1 MSLKRQYKSYKNKL
15 TSLLRNAELAY
26 YSNKLEINKSDHS
39 KSWKVIREIT
49 GMNTIK
55 PTHYSFSINDCIV
68 TDKQKIA
75 NEFNNFF
82 VNIGPHLAANII
94 NTRDPLSYVNTFLHS
109 IVIHNISEYDVKHII
124 LSLKSAAAGCD
135 NFPAYLGKQCINA
148 YLTPLTYILNQ
159 SMTEGVFPDLLKTAR
174 VIPLYKSGEK
184 KKINNYRP
192 ISILSFF
199 SKIFEKTMY
208 NYISNFMDKHN
219 LICKHQFGFRS
230 KHSTQHAVIS
240 LVNNITN
247 SLDSSNIVIGVF
259 LDLKKAFDT
268 VDHTILLKK
277 LYSYGI
283 RGKAHKWL
291 TSYLTGRTQYVVY
304 DGHKSSTLN
313 MTCGVPQGSI
323 LGPLLF
329 IIYVNDIC
337 NVSEL
342 LLKILYA
349 DDTCVVAQGHNL
361 EELIDTLN
369 NELSSL
375 NEWLLCNKLTLNTN
389 KSYYMV
395 FHRARIKLTNI
406 DIDINGSKLQRVK
419 CVKYLGSMVDQKLKW
434 IDHITHVKHK
444 VAHGLGI
451 INKAKPFLTKKSLR
465 NLYYSFIYPYFTYC
479 VEVWGNAATSHML
492 PLCLL
497 QNKVVRIITYT
508 KKRAPVDS
516 LYLELNLLP
525 LHKIAHHRIALM
537 MYKYHHAML
546 PIALQD
552 LYIKNKIVHHHRT
565 RQHNLLHVPSG
576 THTKKIIYSSILVW
590 NNLQSMGFE
599 FDISFH
605 TFKKAIKT
613 YLLHNEIDIGYN
625 S

>member
-1 MSLKRQYKSYKNKL
+1 MSLKRQYKSYKNQL

-184 KKINNYRP
+184 KNKNNYRP

-247 SLDSSNIVIGVF
+247 SLDSSNIVIGF
-259 LDLKKAFDT
+259 
-268 VDHTILLKK
+268 
-277 LYSYGI
+277 
-283 RGKAHKWL
+283 
-291 TSYLTGRTQYVVY
+291 
-304 DGHKSSTLN
+304 
-313 MTCGVPQGSI
+313 
-323 LGPLLF
+323 
-329 IIYVNDIC
+329 
-337 NVSEL
+337 
-342 LLKILYA
+342 
-349 DDTCVVAQGHNL
+349 
-361 EELIDTLN
+361 
-369 NELSSL
+369 
-375 NEWLLCNKLTLNTN
+375 
-389 KSYYMV
+389 
-395 FHRARIKLTNI
+395 
-406 DIDINGSKLQRVK
+406 
-419 CVKYLGSMVDQKLKW
+419 
-434 IDHITHVKHK
+434 
-444 VAHGLGI
+444 
-451 INKAKPFLTKKSLR
+451 
-465 NLYYSFIYPYFTYC
+465 
-479 VEVWGNAATSHML
+479 
-492 PLCLL
+492 
-497 QNKVVRIITYT
+497 
-508 KKRAPVDS
+508 
-516 LYLELNLLP
+516 
-525 LHKIAHHRIALM
+525 
-537 MYKYHHAML
+537 
-546 PIALQD
+546 
-552 LYIKNKIVHHHRT
+552 
-565 RQHNLLHVPSG
+565 
-576 THTKKIIYSSILVW
+576 
-590 NNLQSMGFE
+590 
-599 FDISFH
+599 
-605 TFKKAIKT
+605 
-613 YLLHNEIDIGYN
+613 
-625 S
+625 

>member
-1 MSLKRQYKSYKNKL
+1 
-15 TSLLRNAELAY
+15 
-26 YSNKLEINKSDHS
+26 
-39 KSWKVIREIT
+39 
-49 GMNTIK
+49 MNTIK

-159 SMTEGVFPDLLKTAR
+159 SMTEGVFPDLLETAR

-184 KKINNYRP
+184 KKRNNYRP

-259 LDLKKAFDT
+259 LDLKKAFDI

-283 RGKAHKWL
+283 RGKAHTWL

-342 LLKILYA
+342 LFKILYA

-406 DIDINGSKLQRVK
+406 DIYINGSKLQRVK
-419 CVKYLGSMVDQKLKW
+419 CVKYLGLMVDQKLKW

-451 INKAKPFLTKKSLR
+451 INKA
-465 NLYYSFIYPYFTYC
+465 
-479 VEVWGNAATSHML
+479 
-492 PLCLL
+492 
-497 QNKVVRIITYT
+497 
-508 KKRAPVDS
+508 
-516 LYLELNLLP
+516 
-525 LHKIAHHRIALM
+525 
-537 MYKYHHAML
+537 
-546 PIALQD
+546 
-552 LYIKNKIVHHHRT
+552 
-565 RQHNLLHVPSG
+565 
-576 THTKKIIYSSILVW
+576 
-590 NNLQSMGFE
+590 
-599 FDISFH
+599 
-605 TFKKAIKT
+605 
-613 YLLHNEIDIGYN
+613 
-625 S
+625 